1 MIKYLDVENANNP
14 VSVLL
19 SFGEKKKKKNRT
31 ADATQRSDVVELIT
45 LPLL

>member
-14 VSVLL
+14 VSVSL
-19 SFGEKKKKKNRT
+19 SFGKKKKKNRT